1 MKIFTKFE
9 VNTTFC
15 CRFIAL

>member
-9 VNTTFC
+9 V
-15 CRFIAL
+15 AEL